1 MQLLG
6 SKALVQTMAVPTRA
20 QYRAAAEVVAWY
32 LRTYYGTPEDPGTL
46 DMFCSKARLGLFA
59 LEPGAVQRGDPATLF
74 QLLVGT
80 VLFQRQRDLQV
91 LRILQSLSAT
101 DIRDLTDVPRLLT
114 RALNNPC
121 ANSHSAAALHA
132 GCDVGKDTGG
142 KGTCGQRPG
151 ANCHLKRHAELL
163 RRYGDFGKVP
173 TSAALLL
180 HEAGQPSLAALFK
193 QVCLSYRTRRARAV
207 ALETSL
213 LQVWR
218 VSYKLANMYLSA
230 LANPDLNPRGPWAA
244 QLDWT
249 YFVVV
254 DTNVDRFLASVK
266 YKGALDYGARREF
279 LQALAR
285 RINLRAFRR
294 DLHAYNPR
302 LVQQALYVFMSASN
316 RRDSATDCSRALA
329 PACAQ
334 CPRLLRMRCSVQPA

>member
-1 MQLLG
+1 
-6 SKALVQTMAVPTRA
+6 MAVPTRA
-20 QYRAAAEVVAWY
+20 QHRAAAEVVAWY
-32 LRTYYGTPEDPGTL
+32 LKTYYATPEDPGTL
-46 DMFCSKARLGLFA
+46 AMFCSQERLGQFA
-59 LEPGAVQRGDPATLF
+59 LDPAALQRGDAMALF

-91 LRILQSLSAT
+91 LRILRSLSAS
-101 DIRDLTDVPRLLT
+101 DIRDLTDVPRLIT

-121 ANSHSAAALHA
+121 AQAHSAAALHA

-142 KGTCGQRPG
+142 RGTCGHRPG
-151 ANCHLKRHAELL
+151 AACDLKRHAELL

-193 QVCLSYRTRRARAV
+193 QVCLTHRTRRARAV
-207 ALETSL
+207 ALETAL

-230 LANPDLNPRGPWAA
+230 LANPDLNPGGPWTA

-254 DTNVDRFLASVK
+254 DSNVDRFLASVK
-266 YKGALDYGARREF
+266 YKGASDYGARREF

-285 RINLRAFRR
+285 GIDLRAFRR

-302 LVQQALYVFMSASN
+302 LVQQALYLFMSASN
-316 RRDSATDCSRALA
+316 RRDSATDCSRAPA
-329 PACAQ
+329 PACSQ
-334 CPRLLRMRCSVQPA
+334 CPRQLTMRCAVQPRSTAR